1 MTIHFYIRDL
11 SEIHRI
17 NDDFGAGSYN
27 QTSLASIMLNY
38 WRSAAAVHYLVEC
51 CYGGDVMKVFS
62 KYEEWHENG
71 RQQPLTEYFGVEAF

>member
-1 MTIHFYIRDL
+1 
-11 SEIHRI
+11 
-17 NDDFGAGSYN
+17 
-27 QTSLASIMLNY
+27 MLNY